1 MDLKN
6 FALNILRRTIQ
17 KIQPDFLL
25 KQKLEELNF
34 YKTVEASSNLFVIS
48 LGKAGFTMGI
58 SFYDYLKQHHLNNKI
73 LKGFICTPYHTKK
86 FDFDG
91 FEIIESSHPY
101 PDKNSLLAGE
111 RLFEITQTIPKETT
125 IIVLLSGGASSLIE
139 KPIDTIS
146 LEEIQH
152 LTEKLLK
159 SGATIQEIN
168 TIRKKLS
175 LIKGGGLAEML
186 YPRDVYQFLLSDVIG
201 PNAEEYVS
209 SGPMY
214 PDKTSDEKVYQLLEQ
229 YSIEW
234 SKKILFPQ
242 KNRTSLKSS
251 YTIGNN
257 EIAAQKLK
265 ESLIEEGY
273 RAEILRINFT
283 GNLVQYEQTISND
296 IKNFLEKPKNKHA
309 LIWGGEPTIRITGTG
324 IGGRNQELCLRI
336 AFCLKE
342 FSQYKNK
349 ILFSSFGTDGID
361 GPTDS
366 AGGIVFC
373 DSVQKINDLIKNHQ
387 EYSSAEDLLR
397 NNDSYTAL
405 NLIDGLI
412 KIGPTGTNLNDLSF
426 FVYD

>member
-6 FALNILRRTIQ
+6 LALNIIQ
-17 KIQPDFLL
+17 KTIPRIQPDVLL

-34 YKTVEASSNLFVIS
+34 YKIIETSSTLFVIS
-48 LGKAGFTMGI
+48 LGKAGFTMGN
-58 SFYDYLKQHHLNNKI
+58 SFNEYLRHYNLNNKI

-86 FDFDG
+86 FDIDG

-101 PDKNSLLAGE
+101 PDKNSLLAGD

-139 KPIDTIS
+139 KPIDSIS

-186 YPRDVYQFLLSDVIG
+186 YPRIVYQFLLSDVIG

-214 PDKTSDEKVYQLLEQ
+214 PDQTSDEIVYQLLKQ

-234 SKKILFPQ
+234 NKKIHFPR

-257 EIAAQKLK
+257 EIAALKLK
-265 ESLIEEGY
+265 ETLIELGY
-273 RAEILRINFT
+273 RTEIRMLNFT
-283 GNLVQYEQTISND
+283 ENLDEYEEMISND
-296 IKNFLEKPKNKHA
+296 IKNFLKIPRNKHA
-309 LIWGGEPTIRITGTG
+309 LIWGGEPTIRVTGIG

-336 AFCLKE
+336 AFHLQE
-342 FSQYKNK
+342 FLQYKDK
-349 ILFSSFGTDGID
+349 ILFCSFGTDGID

-373 DSVQKINDLIKNHQ
+373 DSVQKINNLIKNHHD
-387 EYSSAEDLLR
+387 YSDARDLLR

-405 NLIDGLI
+405 NLIDSLI